1 MTPYGALL
9 EVMTEA
15 EQAYTLAPVQA
26 DEAKRQNMIRVY
38 LDRIVVW
45 ARSGL
50 DGDPSR
56 ATWDVCPR
64 CSGSGVTKGS
74 PRPDDHG
81 HQMIC
86 QRCRGH
92 GRVKSTEEPT
102 E

>member
-9 EVMTEA
+9 EVMTAA
-15 EQAYTLAPVQA
+15 EQAYTLAPVQQ
-26 DEAKRQNMIRVY
+26 DPVKRQQMIRVY
-38 LDRIVVW
+38 LDKILVW

-50 DGDPSR
+50 EDGTSM

-86 QRCRGH
+86 QRCRGQ
-92 GRVKSTEEPT
+92 GRVKPEEP
-102 E
+102 EE